1 MLGSVTSAGRWQW
14 VAFGK
19 HPVARDFF
27 RLGPDVAMAG
37 GFSEWVE
44 SGYRGLAAKPR
55 SPADFHSFR
64 FWAKGPG
71 KDGLVLGVVRDSS
84 DDIGR
89 PYPFFTMGAGPLK
102 AWEEH
107 WDLLPLA
114 CEMSWGRIEY
124 LSSGAVP
131 DFRRMEIEVAQRLR
145 PPVPDWEKLS
155 ERIRAMIPLCSG
167 SAAGRSP
174 EDLEEMERRA
184 SGLSSGAEIF
194 LCLDSG
200 RTADPGSTAALWN
213 FLLRKCGAA
222 TPSAVFLGGRL
233 ATPYLAVYRR
243 ALAPGDFGRLWT
255 GPECDRGAAP

>member
-1 MLGSVTSAGRWQW
+1 MLGSVSSAGRWQW

-44 SGYRGLAAKPR
+44 SGYRALAAKPR
-55 SPADFHSFR
+55 SPVDFHSFR

-89 PYPFFTMGAGPLK
+89 PYPFFTMGVGPLK

-124 LSSGAVP
+124 LSSGAIQ
-131 DFRRMEIEVAQRLR
+131 DFRRMESEVAQRLR
-145 PPVPDWEKLS
+145 PPAPDWDGMI
-155 ERIRAMIPLCSG
+155 ERRRSMIPLGSG
-167 SAAGRSP
+167 SAADGSSL
-174 EDLEEMERRA
+174 DLQEMERRA
-184 SGLSSGAEIF
+184 SGLSSGTDLF
-194 LCLDSG
+194 LDLDSG
-200 RTADPGSTAALWN
+200 RSPDPGSTAAVWN

-233 ATPYLAVYRR
+233 GTPYLAVYRR
-243 ALAPGDFGRLWT
+243 ALAPGDFVRLWT
-255 GPECDRGAAP
+255 GSGCDRGTAP

>member
-1 MLGSVTSAGRWQW
+1 MLGSVESTRRWQW

-27 RLGPDVAMAG
+27 RLGPEVAMAG

-44 SGYRGLAAKPR
+44 SGYRALAAKPR

-89 PYPFFTMGAGPLK
+89 SYPFLTMGAGPLK
-102 AWEEH
+102 DWEEH

-124 LSSGAVP
+124 LSSGTIK
-131 DFRRMEIEVAQRLR
+131 DLRRMETEVAERLR
-145 PPVPDWEKLS
+145 PPLPDWEAHT
-155 ERIRAMIPLCSG
+155 ERRRAMTPLVSG
-167 SAAGRSP
+167 PGAGASSM
-174 EDLEEMERRA
+174 DLKEMERRA
-184 SGLSSGAEIF
+184 SELSRGTEIW
-194 LCLDSG
+194 LTLD
-200 RTADPGSTAALWN
+200 ADGSADLPSTLALWN
-213 FLLRKCGAA
+213 FLLRKCGTA
-222 TPSAVFLGGRL
+222 TPSAVFLGGSL
-233 ATPYLAVYRR
+233 ETSCLAVYRR
-243 ALAPGDFGRLWT
+243 ALAPRDFVRLWT
-255 GPECDRGAAP
+255 APEGGEGARP